1 MILIIYPDVDIWN
14 FVITDL
20 YPRSDVQLFPLRR
33 NTNVFQRIIRR
44 VSPVSS
50 VPASFVLGH
59 QLCMAL
65 SNLKAGD
72 RVILCEYTDPI
83 LVSSIDQLVPRE
95 VARYCWLWNHKGTDH
110 PQFTHHLNYMHQHSF
125 QCMTYDESD
134 AAHFQLG
141 WHPQFFCVRRYLHG
155 GMHALP
161 PKQDFFFIG
170 YVKERDAEI
179 QAMQLLL
186 SAFNT
191 SFTVVHNNREYIP
204 YAKYMEQAS
213 QSRCIVDI
221 VKTGE
226 HSCTLRPLEA
236 LALHKKLITNN
247 PNVRNYA
254 FYHPQNVFVFGVDDV
269 ASLPQFMQNPF
280 VELPTEVVESFD
292 VSHWVD
298 SFSNLP

>member
-33 NTNVFQRIIRR
+33 NTNVLQRIIRR
-44 VSPVSS
+44 LSPLNS
-50 VPASFVLGH
+50 VPASVVLGH
-59 QLCMAL
+59 QLRMAL
-65 SNLKAGD
+65 SKLKAGD

-83 LVSSIDQLVPRE
+83 LVSAIDRSVHHE
-95 VARYCWLWNHKGTDH
+95 VARYCWLWNHKGLDCAT
-110 PQFTHHLNYMHQHSF
+110 FVRNLEYMRQRRF

-134 AAHFQLG
+134 AEHYQLG

-155 GMHALP
+155 GLQALP
-161 PKQDFFFIG
+161 PKWDFFFVG
-170 YVKERDAEI
+170 YVKQRGSEI

-191 SFTVVHNNREYIP
+191 SFTVVHNNSEYIP
-204 YAKYMEQAS
+204 YANYMEQAS

-226 HSCTLRPLEA
+226 CSCTLRPLEA

-247 PNVRNYA
+247 PSVRNYT
-254 FYHPQNVFVFGVDDV
+254 FYHPQNIFIFGVDDV
-269 ASLPQFMQNPF
+269 TTLPRFIQTPF
-280 VELPTEVVESFD
+280 VELSAEIVDGFD
-292 VSHWVD
+292 VTHWV
-298 SFSNLP
+298 NLFLK